1 VLLNAGEYVKI
12 SVEFEGLTSIGRNA
26 VADIRFIN
34 PETLAKPP
42 SYTHVVE
49 VVGAC
54 RNVHISGQLGTDR
67 DGNVV
72 GDFRAQAVQV
82 FENLKA
88 ALASVGATFAD
99 VVKLNSYLADI
110 ADLPVLR
117 DVRVRYLHAKAL
129 PASTTIA
136 VSGFARP
143 GALLEIEAVAVL
155 PLKPARGKSARP
167 KSSPA
172 KKAAK
177 RRRRRS

>member
-1 VLLNAGEYVKI
+1 MAEV
-12 SVEFEGLTSIGRNA
+12 
-26 VADIRFIN
+26 RFIN
-34 PETLAKPP
+34 PDTLAKPP

-49 VVGAC
+49 VVGPC
-54 RNVHISGQLGTDR
+54 RTIHISGQLGIDR

-110 ADLPVLR
+110 ADLPALR
-117 DVRVRYLHAKAL
+117 DVRVRYLNAKAL

-136 VSGFARP
+136 VSGFARQ

-155 PLKPARGKSARP
+155 PLKPAHGKSASA
-167 KSSPA
+167 KSSR
-172 KKAAK
+172 AK
-177 RRRRRS
+177 RATKRATGRKRG

>member
-1 VLLNAGEYVKI
+1 M
-12 SVEFEGLTSIGRNA
+12 
-26 VADIRFIN
+26 ADIHFIN

-49 VVGAC
+49 VIGAC
-54 RNVHISGQLGTDR
+54 RTIHISGQLGIDR
-67 DGNVV
+67 EGNVV

-117 DVRVRYLHAKAL
+117 DVRVRYLNAKAL

-136 VSGFARP
+136 VFGFARP

-155 PLKPARGKSARP
+155 PLETT
-167 KSSPA
+167 
-172 KKAAK
+172 
-177 RRRRRS
+177 

>member
-1 VLLNAGEYVKI
+1 MAEV
-12 SVEFEGLTSIGRNA
+12 
-26 VADIRFIN
+26 RFIN

-54 RNVHISGQLGTDR
+54 RTIHISGQLGTNR
-67 DGNVV
+67 EGHVV

-88 ALASVGATFAD
+88 ALAAVGATFAD

-117 DVRVRYLHAKAL
+117 EVRVRHLNADAL

-155 PLKPARGKSARP
+155 PLKASRAKSVRQKPSRANKPSR
-167 KSSPA
+167 A

-177 RRRRRS
+177 RATAPRRT

>member
-1 VLLNAGEYVKI
+1 
-12 SVEFEGLTSIGRNA
+12 

-49 VVGAC
+49 IVGPC
-54 RNVHISGQLGTDR
+54 RTIHISGQLGTDR
-67 DGNVV
+67 DGNIV

-117 DVRVRYLHAKAL
+117 DVRVRYLNAKTL

-155 PLKPARGKSARP
+155 PLKIPHA
-167 KSSPA
+167 
-172 KKAAK
+172 
-177 RRRRRS
+177 

>member
-1 VLLNAGEYVKI
+1 MTCNQ
-12 SVEFEGLTSIGRNA
+12 GRNA

-54 RNVHISGQLGTDR
+54 RTIHISGQLGIDR

-110 ADLPVLR
+110 ADLATLR
-117 DVRVRYLHAKAL
+117 EVRVRYLNARAL

-155 PLKPARGKSARP
+155 PLET
-167 KSSPA
+167 
-172 KKAAK
+172 
-177 RRRRRS
+177 

>member
-1 VLLNAGEYVKI
+1 M
-12 SVEFEGLTSIGRNA
+12 
-26 VADIRFIN
+26 ADIRFIN

-49 VVGAC
+49 VSGAY
-54 RNVHISGQLGTDR
+54 RTIHISGQLGTNR
-67 DGNVV
+67 DGDVV

-82 FENLKA
+82 YENLKA
-88 ALASVGATFAD
+88 ALAAVGATFAD

-117 DVRVRYLHAKAL
+117 EVRVRYLNAAAL

-143 GALLEIEAVAVL
+143 GALLEVEAVAVL
-155 PLKPARGKSARP
+155 PLKAARA
-167 KSSPA
+167 KSSRGTPSRA
-172 KKAAK
+172 KKRAK
-177 RRRRRS
+177 RVTRRKRT

>member
-1 VLLNAGEYVKI
+1 MR
-12 SVEFEGLTSIGRNA
+12 TSTSNSNIGRPENAEIDKEENA
-26 VADIRFIN
+26 VVDIRFIN

-54 RNVHISGQLGTDR
+54 RTVHISGQLGTDC

-88 ALASVGATFAD
+88 ALAAVGATFAD

-117 DVRVRYLHAKAL
+117 EVRVRYLNAKAL

-155 PLKPARGKSARP
+155 PLEPTHA
-167 KSSPA
+167 
-172 KKAAK
+172 
-177 RRRRRS
+177 

>member
-1 VLLNAGEYVKI
+1 MP
-12 SVEFEGLTSIGRNA
+12 SSTGRNA
-26 VADIRFIN
+26 VADVRFIN

-54 RNVHISGQLGTDR
+54 RNIHISGQLGIDR
-67 DGNVV
+67 DGNIV

-82 FENLKA
+82 FENLKD

-110 ADLPVLR
+110 ADLPLLR
-117 DVRVRYLHAKAL
+117 EVRVRYLNDKAL
-129 PASTTIA
+129 PASTTLA

-155 PLKPARGKSARP
+155 PLKPARR
-167 KSSPA
+167 KSSRARTSRA

-177 RRRRRS
+177 RQRRLR

>member
-1 VLLNAGEYVKI
+1 M
-12 SVEFEGLTSIGRNA
+12 
-26 VADIRFIN
+26 ADIRFIN

-49 VVGAC
+49 VVGPC
-54 RNVHISGQLGTDR
+54 RTVHISGQLGTDLE
-67 DGNVV
+67 GNVV

-117 DVRVRYLHAKAL
+117 EVRVRYLNAEAL
-129 PASTTIA
+129 PASTTLA

-143 GALLEIEAVAVL
+143 ALCWRSKRS
-155 PLKPARGKSARP
+155 PCCRSRHRRGCGVSLYFCCGQVVEHGTSTRLSARP
-167 KSSPA
+167 L
-172 KKAAK
+172 
-177 RRRRRS
+177 

>member
-1 VLLNAGEYVKI
+1 
-12 SVEFEGLTSIGRNA
+12 

-49 VVGAC
+49 VVGPC
-54 RNVHISGQLGTDR
+54 RTAHISGQLGTDR

-88 ALASVGATFAD
+88 ALAAVGASFAD

-110 ADLPVLR
+110 GDLPVLR
-117 DVRVRYLHAKAL
+117 EVRVRYLNAKAL

-155 PLKPARGKSARP
+155 PLKPARGKSSRA
-167 KSSPA
+167 KSSSAKRPA
-172 KKAAK
+172 KRAT
-177 RRRRRS
+177 RRTRK

>member
-1 VLLNAGEYVKI
+1 MIRGETPMAEV
-12 SVEFEGLTSIGRNA
+12 
-26 VADIRFIN
+26 RFIN

-54 RNVHISGQLGTDR
+54 RTVHISGQLGTDLE
-67 DGNVV
+67 GQVV

-110 ADLPVLR
+110 ADLPALR
-117 DVRVRYLHAKAL
+117 EVRVRYLNAKAL
-129 PASTTIA
+129 PASTTLA

-155 PLKPARGKSARP
+155 PLETARA
-167 KSSPA
+167 
-172 KKAAK
+172 
-177 RRRRRS
+177 

>member
-1 VLLNAGEYVKI
+1 LSALVGDRDQQDLHHRTCIKGGQ
-12 SVEFEGLTSIGRNA
+12 SM
-26 VADIRFIN
+26 ADIRFIN

-54 RNVHISGQLGTDR
+54 RTVHISGQLGIDR
-67 DGNVV
+67 GGNVV

-110 ADLPVLR
+110 ADLPLLR
-117 DVRVRYLHAKAL
+117 EVRVRYLNAKAL
-129 PASTTIA
+129 PASTTLA

-155 PLKPARGKSARP
+155 PLETAHE
-167 KSSPA
+167 
-172 KKAAK
+172 
-177 RRRRRS
+177 